1 MLDSELVDHVW
12 DRLLASDE
20 AQKLIERIAEA
31 PELRAAIASQG
42 VGLLRDIGRQ
52 IRGTSPA
59 ASTTASSA
67 SSRRLIG
74 RPRTQSRPT
83 TSA

>member
-31 PELRAAIASQG
+31 PELRAAIAAQG

-52 IRGTSPA
+52 VRRLRRCG
-59 ASTTASSA
+59 STTASSA
-67 SSRRLIG
+67 SSAG
-74 RPRTQSRPT
+74 
-83 TSA
+83 